1 MNGKINKKNT
11 EKIKER
17 FIKNRKNL
25 QEKEFLIMLNG
36 NLFQKRLI
44 KKNIQIDIKWFLIS
58 FIWDLWKKNKSVIDS
73 RFRKRNDGEIEEVIT
88 FSQKFKMIFL
98 SYVHEYG

>member
-1 MNGKINKKNT
+1 MKNKIKRREMNGKINKKNT

-44 KKNIQIDIKWFLIS
+44 KKNIQIDIK
-58 FIWDLWKKNKSVIDS
+58 
-73 RFRKRNDGEIEEVIT
+73 
-88 FSQKFKMIFL
+88 
-98 SYVHEYG
+98 